1 MMIYPIFALVLLT
14 FVVGIIAL
22 RTRFKSVLNR
32 TVKIKYYRNMQ
43 GQEVPEFV
51 TRTTRCFN
59 NLFEVPVLFY
69 VVTLMI
75 VVMGHA
81 SGLSLVLAWCFV
93 FSRVMQAMVHLTYNN
108 VIHRMMGFWAGFIIV
123 IVMWLELLFAAVP

>member
-1 MMIYPIFALVLLT
+1 MIYPIFALVLLT
-14 FVVGIIAL
+14 FIVGVITL
-22 RTRFKSVLNR
+22 STRFKSVLNR

-69 VVTLMI
+69 AVTLMM
-75 VVMGHA
+75 VATGHK
-81 SGLSLVLAWCFV
+81 SELSLLLAWCFV
-93 FSRVMQAMVHLTYNN
+93 FSRVVQAMVHLTYNN
-108 VIHRMMGFWAGFIIV
+108 VIHRMIGFWAGFIIV
-123 IVMWLELLFAAVP
+123 IIMWLELLFTAVP